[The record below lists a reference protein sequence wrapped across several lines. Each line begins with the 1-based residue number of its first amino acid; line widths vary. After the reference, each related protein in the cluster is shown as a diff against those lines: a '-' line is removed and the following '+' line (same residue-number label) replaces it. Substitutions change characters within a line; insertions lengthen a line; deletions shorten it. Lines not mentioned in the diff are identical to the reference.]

1 MTGQAWRHQCG
12 TLNDG
17 PLDFPAWCSGC
28 RFEIKEDRSA
38 EIEAVYEL
46 VPVGRTVVP
55 CQHCGARLVG
65 VVCADCGTP
74 ATSTNGHR

>member
-1 MTGQAWRHQCG
+1 VTGQAWRHTCG
-12 TLNDG
+12 VLNEG
-17 PLDFPAWCSGC
+17 PADLPVVCWSCCADVDRP
-28 RFEIKEDRSA
+28 EDV
-38 EIEAVYEL
+38 EAVYEL
-46 VPVGRTVVP
+46 VPVGRTEVP

>member
-1 MTGQAWRHQCG
+1 MTGHAWRHTCG
-12 TLNDG
+12 ALFDG
-17 PLDFPAWCSGC
+17 PPNLPLTCAACLRAVDT
-28 RFEIKEDRSA
+28 EDQVD
-38 EIEAVYEL
+38 AVYEL
-46 VPVGRTVVP
+46 VPVGRTEVP